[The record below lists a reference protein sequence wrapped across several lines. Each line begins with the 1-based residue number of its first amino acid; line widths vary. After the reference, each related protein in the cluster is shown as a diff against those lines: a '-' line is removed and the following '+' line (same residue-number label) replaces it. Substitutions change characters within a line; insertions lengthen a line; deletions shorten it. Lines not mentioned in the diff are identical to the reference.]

1 MEEIKSFLEYKYI
14 LYIFW
19 IIIFIYLYLN
29 YKFKKNFV

>member
-29 YKFKKNFV
+29 YKLKKNFV